1 MWRETAAFS
10 TFCAV
15 DNNFNPLPPCGG
27 RQYCQYASLA
37 QDNFNPLPPW
47 GGRHFRFFF
56 NFGCQ
61 LLNPLPPCGGRPQ
74 PTRESGKKQNFN
86 PLPPCG
92 GRQSS
97 VLRAGVDK
105 AISIHSLRV
114 EGDLI
119 IPQASTKVKHF
130 NPLPPC
136 GGRLSEHPSTFLAMY
151 FNPLPPCGGRLYGPL
166 HLWYNNSISIH
177 SLRVEG
183 DSGILADCL
192 PPSISIHSLRV
203 EGDVIRC
210 MLDYVVDFN
219 PLPPCGGRPS
229 YQPAI
234 NHNLIFQST
243 PSVWRETNW

>member
-1 MWRETAAFS
+1 M
-10 TFCAV
+10 
-15 DNNFNPLPPCGG
+15 
-27 RQYCQYASLA
+27 
-37 QDNFNPLPPW
+37 
-47 GGRHFRFFF
+47 
-56 NFGCQ
+56 
-61 LLNPLPPCGGRPQ
+61 
-74 PTRESGKKQNFN
+74 
-86 PLPPCG
+86 
-92 GRQSS
+92 
-97 VLRAGVDK
+97 
-105 AISIHSLRV
+105 

-166 HLWYNNSISIH
+166 HLWYNNSISIHSLRVEGDIKRWALTEGEDISIH

-243 PSVWRETNW
+243 PSVWRETVEVTDLQGCLPYFNPLPPCGGRPAAVFCRVKRAGISIHSLRVEGDYIRG

>member
-1 MWRETAAFS
+1 M
-10 TFCAV
+10 
-15 DNNFNPLPPCGG
+15 
-27 RQYCQYASLA
+27 
-37 QDNFNPLPPW
+37 
-47 GGRHFRFFF
+47 
-56 NFGCQ
+56 
-61 LLNPLPPCGGRPQ
+61 
-74 PTRESGKKQNFN
+74 
-86 PLPPCG
+86 
-92 GRQSS
+92 
-97 VLRAGVDK
+97 
-105 AISIHSLRV
+105 

-166 HLWYNNSISIH
+166 HLWYNNSISIHSLRVEGDIKRWALTEGEDISIH